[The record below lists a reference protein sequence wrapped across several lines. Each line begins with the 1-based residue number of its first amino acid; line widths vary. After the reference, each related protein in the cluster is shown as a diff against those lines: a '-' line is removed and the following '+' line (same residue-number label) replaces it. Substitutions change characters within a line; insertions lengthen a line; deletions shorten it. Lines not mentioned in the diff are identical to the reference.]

1 MARLRGKE
9 LTSVRFVP
17 ANGRGAEDFVA
28 LVGRLLLT
36 ARGLCVIV
44 EELVPIACGLVI
56 GLILGLLRPS
66 LRVPI
71 GVALISAFGAL
82 ATLVSGE
89 YLISWSFLLID
100 IPLVAL
106 SAAAGLF
113 VMHRLRWGAR
123 RPR

>member
-1 MARLRGKE
+1 M
-9 LTSVRFVP
+9 
-17 ANGRGAEDFVA
+17 
-28 LVGRLLLT
+28 
-36 ARGLCVIV
+36 IV
-44 EELVPIACGLVI
+44 EELVPVASGLMI

-66 LRVPI
+66 LRVTI
-71 GVALISAFGAL
+71 GVVLIITFGVL
-82 ATLVSGE
+82 ATVVSGE

-113 VMHRLRWGAR
+113 VTHRLRWAAR